1 VSYFVQKSNLRLRDQ
16 SEGYG
21 ALDSVKNSSK
31 PYSTSI
37 LPQSPQNTTLNR
49 GFSAVGFETAIGG
62 AV

>member
-1 VSYFVQKSNLRLRDQ
+1 MSYFVQKSNLRLRDQ

-37 LPQSPQNTTLNR
+37 LAHSPQNTTLNR
-49 GFSAVGFETAIGG
+49 GFSALTLGTIGG
-62 AV
+62 AA